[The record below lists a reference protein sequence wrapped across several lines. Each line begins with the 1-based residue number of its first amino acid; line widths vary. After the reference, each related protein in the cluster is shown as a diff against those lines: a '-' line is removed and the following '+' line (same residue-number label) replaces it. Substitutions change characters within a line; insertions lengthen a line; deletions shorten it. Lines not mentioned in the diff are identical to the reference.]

1 MTTTPTRPPKR
12 IPWLR
17 LLISLLAGAAGIW
30 LITRDLQLS
39 DIQQAFA
46 QARSGYILLAAAVII
61 STIFT
66 KTWRWQLL
74 FIANGRTTDKEQ
86 SPNGPPPGSP
96 PPGSPPSGGSP
107 PPLSTL
113 FWPLILGQFINAI
126 SPVRVGDLAR
136 VLALER
142 ETGIDKVRAL
152 STLVV
157 EKTLDIIILVLTLFL
172 ILPTVVLP
180 ESITRRG
187 SSMAVMAAVVF
198 LLLLIFAHQRER
210 VVYLTKQ
217 LIRRLPGRLQRPIFH
232 LIVAGLAGLAAL
244 RRPRHTLVLTLVSAG
259 LMVLSILTP
268 YILVHAFDI
277 PLGLKEAA
285 LLHLVLII
293 GLIPASTPANVGIF
307 EGLVAFMLY
316 QFGLTDSATIISYA
330 IVYHL
335 VVVLPQIIL
344 GSLTVVRSNWR
355 REKPGP

>member
-1 MTTTPTRPPKR
+1 V
-12 IPWLR
+12 
-17 LLISLLAGAAGIW
+17 AGAAGIW
-30 LITRDLQLS
+30 LITRDLQFS

-46 QARSGYILLAAAVII
+46 QASPGYILLAAAVII
-61 STIFT
+61 STILT

-74 FIANGRTTDKEQ
+74 FIANGRTTEEEQ
-86 SPNGPPPGSP
+86 SSAKLPAS
-96 PPGSPPSGGSP
+96 SP

-157 EKTLDIIILVLTLFL
+157 EKTLDIIILVLNLFL

-187 SSMAVMAAVVF
+187 SMMALMAAILF

-210 VVYLTKQ
+210 IMHLTKQ
-217 LIRRLPGRLQRPIFH
+217 LIRRLPDRLQRPIFH

-268 YILVHAFDI
+268 YILFHAFDI

-316 QFGLTDSATIISYA
+316 QFGLTGSATIISYA

>member
-1 MTTTPTRPPKR
+1 MTTTLTRQPR
-12 IPWLR
+12 QIPWLR

-30 LITRDLQLS
+30 LITRDLQFN

-46 QARSGYILLAAAVII
+46 QAKPGYILLAVAII
-61 STIFT
+61 LGTILT

-74 FIANGRTTDKEQ
+74 FIANGRSAEGEQ
-86 SPNGPPPGSP
+86 LPGSAPPTGAPPPGAP
-96 PPGSPPSGGSP
+96 PTGAPPA
-107 PPLSTL
+107 LSSL

-180 ESITRRG
+180 EAITRRG
-187 SSMAVMAAVVF
+187 SLMALVAAVVF

-210 VVYLTKQ
+210 ITMLAKQ
-217 LIRRLPGRLQRPIFH
+217 IIRRLPARLQRPIFH

-244 RRPRHTLVLTLVSAG
+244 RRPRHTLILTLVSAG
-259 LMVLSILTP
+259 LMVFSILTP
-268 YILVHAFDI
+268 YILFHAFDI

-316 QFGLTDSATIISYA
+316 QFGLTDNATILSYA

-335 VVVLPQIIL
+335 VVVMPQIIL

-355 REKPGP
+355 TTRISI